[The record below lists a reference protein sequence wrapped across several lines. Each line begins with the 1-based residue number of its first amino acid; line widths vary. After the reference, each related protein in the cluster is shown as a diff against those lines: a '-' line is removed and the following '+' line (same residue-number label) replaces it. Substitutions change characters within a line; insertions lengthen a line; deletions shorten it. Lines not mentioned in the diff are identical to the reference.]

1 MFIDL
6 LKVAVILLVDLL
18 AVTTLAVMIN
28 KKSRATKMLAV
39 LTVID
44 ALIVSVLMLMGL
56 SYFIWVSI

>member
-28 KKSRATKMLAV
+28 KKSRATKVLAV

-44 ALIVSVLMLMGL
+44 ALIVSVLMLCGL

>member
-1 MFIDL
+1 MYINL
-6 LKVAVILLVDLL
+6 LKVAVIVLVDLL

>member
-1 MFIDL
+1 MFVDL

-44 ALIVSVLMLMGL
+44 ALIVSVLMLCGL

>member
-6 LKVAVILLVDLL
+6 LKVAVIMLVDLL

-44 ALIVSVLMLMGL
+44 ALIVSVLMLCGL